1 MSPKSV
7 TSRASEAAERLNVR
21 SALNPALWLCGI
33 VTIPALVAASVMQKA
48 PLWLEALAIA
58 PVALA
63 CIGFLFFM
71 CFDRDKLQSES
82 YQLRK
87 RALEVIEE
95 KGGSIQLLSADD
107 LQLITNPDLPLL
119 TDERMLGSKDSAQ

>member
-1 MSPKSV
+1 
-7 TSRASEAAERLNVR
+7 
-21 SALNPALWLCGI
+21 
-33 VTIPALVAASVMQKA
+33 
-48 PLWLEALAIA
+48 
-58 PVALA
+58 
-63 CIGFLFFM
+63 M

>member
-1 MSPKSV
+1 
-7 TSRASEAAERLNVR
+7 
-21 SALNPALWLCGI
+21 
-33 VTIPALVAASVMQKA
+33 MQKA
-48 PLWLEALAIA
+48 PFWLEILAIA

-119 TDERMLGSKDSAQ
+119 TDERMPDIKDSVR